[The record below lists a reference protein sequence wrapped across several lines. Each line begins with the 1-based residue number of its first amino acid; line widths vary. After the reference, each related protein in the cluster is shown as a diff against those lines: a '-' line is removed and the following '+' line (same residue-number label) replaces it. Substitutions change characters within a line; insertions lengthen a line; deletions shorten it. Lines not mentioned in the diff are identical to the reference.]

1 MNNKTLIEKLE
12 FILEARKLNR
22 KELEAER
29 GEFGRYGDADKEIA
43 AAMKGRGAEVRS
55 LKGVSNTDAPDIKQ
69 GWAGLRQ
76 VVKNLKSYDRDKA
89 RRRRAYDLVKSDT
102 DEPSIVRT
110 SGKGKKKKR
119 TLVAG
124 NTRAMFRK
132 ALGKKMKVHV
142 YKTK

>member
-1 MNNKTLIEKLE
+1 MQDKALTEKLK

-29 GEFGRYGDADKEIA
+29 GEFERYGDADKEIA

-55 LKGVSNTDAPDIKQ
+55 LKGVGNTDVPDIEK
-69 GWAGLRQ
+69 GDLRS
-76 VVKNLKSYDRDKA
+76 VIKKLKSYGRSKDRIRK
-89 RRRRAYDLVKSDT
+89 AYDSVKADT
-102 DEPSIVRT
+102 DDPSIVRI
-110 SGKGKKKKR
+110 SGTGKKEKR

-124 NTRAMFRK
+124 NTRAMIRK
-132 ALGKKMKVHV
+132 ALGKKIKVHV